1 MDCEFLF
8 NYSRPN
14 SYFFEMN
21 FRKKWEEKLRKQY
34 GQTQF
39 DIVKS
44 KRLLKLI
51 VCQLPFHV

>member
-1 MDCEFLF
+1 
-8 NYSRPN
+8 
-14 SYFFEMN
+14 MN

-44 KRLLKLI
+44 KRLLS
-51 VCQLPFHV
+51 